1 MKQAIVILVLL
12 AVGSVL
18 AYYHVANQSYYPVSK
33 LASADGYTF
42 HMVQDRL
49 AQRNA
54 CGEAN
59 DRFLAPIKARCL
71 QCDVVYARCERELHG
86 LELALLMGDPVP
98 DIVAEHL
105 DRPFGESCRAHRA
118 RDLQGARDRRGHPP
132 RGHEIVEIG
141 DMVAVQVGK
150 KDLVKLRSDEAGGGQ
165 AHRHAAPAIEQQIR
179 VAGLH
184 QVRGPG
190 PVRRGQRRPRAERGE
205 FHRSG
210 TYRQALDG

>member
-12 AVGSVL
+12 AGGSVL

-71 QCDVVYARCERELHG
+71 QCDVVYARCERELQG
-86 LELALLMGDPVP
+86 VELALLMGDPMPMHVVIAP
-98 DIVAEHL
+98 GLRLAIEGPKQRVRQECEQLATE
-105 DRPFGESCRAHRA
+105 
-118 RDLQGARDRRGHPP
+118 
-132 RGHEIVEIG
+132 
-141 DMVAVQVGK
+141 
-150 KDLVKLRSDEAGGGQ
+150 LVKGG
-165 AHRHAAPAIEQQIR
+165 APTAAC
-179 VAGLH
+179 VF
-184 QVRGPG
+184 PG
-190 PVRRGQRRPRAERGE
+190 ALRRP
-205 FHRSG
+205 
-210 TYRQALDG
+210 

>member
-71 QCDVVYARCERELHG
+71 QCDVLYARCERELQG
-86 LELALLMGDPVP
+86 VELALLMGDSMPMHVVIAP
-98 DIVAEHL
+98 GLRLAIEGPKERVRQECEQLATE
-105 DRPFGESCRAHRA
+105 
-118 RDLQGARDRRGHPP
+118 
-132 RGHEIVEIG
+132 
-141 DMVAVQVGK
+141 
-150 KDLVKLRSDEAGGGQ
+150 LVKGG
-165 AHRHAAPAIEQQIR
+165 APTAAC
-179 VAGLH
+179 VF
-184 QVRGPG
+184 PG
-190 PVRRGQRRPRAERGE
+190 TLRRP
-205 FHRSG
+205 
-210 TYRQALDG
+210 